1 MNEIPKKKLEKFG
14 LSIRCNRKRN
24 LSLTN
29 AGKWTQS
36 HFCEGICSQNSLI
49 NIEKGKIGR
58 FIENYPKLAERLE
71 LRVAHSDEIDKRIL
85 HFTKRIYRTI
95 EYYEFDKM
103 RKYFDR
109 LYELLE
115 PVKDCLWYYDLY
127 QAAKAVDDYYLS
139 RKFLVKT
146 DRNYYLDM
154 IDLLPEQWD
163 EIIKSV
169 VFIAAYQNVDDSEY
183 SELFKT
189 QNMQDCVSAF
199 NKVNILLYYFGQG
212 RTVMLL
218 NLTRKYEMEFKKQK
232 NELRLLDLYGIKLP
246 FVSIHDAYE
255 VEGAYNSM
263 LHIMRTREVARY
275 KRAECYFSLGSAYLN
290 MQEYE
295 KALEAF
301 ETSYEYDDVRNKP
314 VYAYLVHTQR
324 VMGLKVKLPH
334 YDKEDIERYSVI
346 YQKLYDYYAT
356 IEKDET
362 QAEKY
367 IMTHIAPMV
376 DGDID
381 KALLNLIAEELSLA
395 TNENNHH
402 KIMARFNKKLKKTY
416 RMVTNVLDL
425 SIIKK

>member
-1 MNEIPKKKLEKFG
+1 MNGIPKNKLEKFG
-14 LSIRCNRKRN
+14 LSIRCNRRRN
-24 LSLTN
+24 LSLTK
-29 AGKWTQS
+29 AAKWTQS

-71 LRVAHSDEIDKRIL
+71 LQVVHSDEIDKRIV
-85 HFTKRIYRTI
+85 HFTKRIYSTI

-103 RKYFDR
+103 RKYFDK
-109 LYELLE
+109 LYELLDS
-115 PVKDCLWYYDLY
+115 VKDCLWYYDLY
-127 QAAKAVDDYYLS
+127 QAAKAVDNYYLS
-139 RKFLVKT
+139 RKFLSYD
-146 DRNYYLDM
+146 DRCYLLDM
-154 IDLLPEQWD
+154 IGEFSEQWD
-163 EIIKSV
+163 EIIKSI
-169 VFIAAYQNVDDSEY
+169 VFIAAYQNVDDLEY
-183 SELFKT
+183 NELFKT
-189 QNMQDCVSAF
+189 QNMQECTSAF
-199 NKVNILLYYFGQG
+199 NKINIMLYYYGQG

-218 NLTRKYEMEFKKQK
+218 DLTKIYEADFKKQK
-232 NELRLLDLYGIKLP
+232 NDLRLLDLYGIKLP

-255 VEGAYNSM
+255 VDDAYNSM
-263 LHIMRTREVARY
+263 LNIMHTHKVARY

-290 MQEYE
+290 M
-295 KALEAF
+295 
-301 ETSYEYDDVRNKP
+301 P

-334 YDKEDIERYSVI
+334 YDKEDIEGYSVI
-346 YQKLYDYYAT
+346 YQKLYDYYST

-367 IMTHIAPMV
+367 IMTNIAPMI

-381 KALLNLIAEELSLA
+381 KALLNLIGEELSLA

-416 RMVTNVLDL
+416 RMVTNVLDMTNV
-425 SIIKK
+425 

>member
-1 MNEIPKKKLEKFG
+1 MNGIPKNKLEKFG
-14 LSIRCNRKRN
+14 LAIRCNRRRN
-24 LSLTN
+24 LSLTK
-29 AGKWTQS
+29 AAKWTQS

-71 LRVAHSDEIDKRIL
+71 LQVVHSDEIDKRIV
-85 HFTKRIYRTI
+85 HFTKRIYSTI

-103 RKYFDR
+103 RKYFDK
-109 LYELLE
+109 LYELLDS
-115 PVKDCLWYYDLY
+115 VKDCLWYYDLY
-127 QAAKAVDDYYLS
+127 QAAKAVDNYYLS
-139 RKFLVKT
+139 RKFLSHD
-146 DRNYYLDM
+146 DRCYYLDM
-154 IDLLPEQWD
+154 IGEFSEQWD
-163 EIIKSV
+163 EIIKSIV
-169 VFIAAYQNVDDSEY
+169 YIAAYQNVDDLEY
-183 SELFKT
+183 NELFKT
-189 QNMQDCVSAF
+189 QNMQECTSAF
-199 NKVNILLYYFGQG
+199 NKINIMLYYYGQG

-218 NLTRKYEMEFKKQK
+218 DLTKIYEADFKKQK
-232 NELRLLDLYGIKLP
+232 NDLRLLDLYGIKLP

-255 VEGAYNSM
+255 VDDAYNSM
-263 LHIMRTREVARY
+263 LNIMRTHKVARY

-301 ETSYEYDDVRNKP
+301 ETAYEYDDVRNMP

-334 YDKEDIERYSVI
+334 YDKEDIEGYSVI
-346 YQKLYDYYAT
+346 YQKLYDYYST

-367 IMTHIAPMV
+367 IMTNIAPMI

-381 KALLNLIAEELSLA
+381 KALLNLIGEELSLA

-416 RMVTNVLDL
+416 RMVTNVLDMTNV
-425 SIIKK
+425 